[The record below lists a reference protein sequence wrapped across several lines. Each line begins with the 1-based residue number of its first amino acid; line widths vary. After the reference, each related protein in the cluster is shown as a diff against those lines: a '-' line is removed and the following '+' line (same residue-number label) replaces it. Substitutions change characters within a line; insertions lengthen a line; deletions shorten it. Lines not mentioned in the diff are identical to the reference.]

1 MINTFILVFSHNNEV
16 NTESG
21 QTYKEILQSF
31 SDYPSSLIGFQVI
44 SSSILFD
51 MDGGSQML
59 KFMGKRNYSVNFEDL
74 KVGIIAEGKISCN
87 SGESHSS
94 CKEMTLREESFVDFI
109 IKSTVNAKAQSL
121 RINGL
126 SSGLNLYTE
135 RISSKIT
142 YVSATVFPVRNIL
155 QTKDLSNAFTF
166 SKLSPIFLNIT
177 YNIASKILK

>member
-1 MINTFILVFSHNNEV
+1 MINTFTLVFSHNNEV

-51 MDGGSQML
+51 MDGSSQML

-74 KVGIIAEGKISCN
+74 KVGIIVEGKICN

-142 YVSATVFPVRNIL
+142 
-155 QTKDLSNAFTF
+155 
-166 SKLSPIFLNIT
+166 
-177 YNIASKILK
+177 

>member
-21 QTYKEILQSF
+21 QTYQDILQRF
-31 SDYPSSLIGFQVI
+31 SDDPSSLIGFQVI

-51 MDGGSQML
+51 MDGSSQML

-74 KVGIIAEGKISCN
+74 KVGIIAEGKMSFD
-87 SGESHSS
+87 SGKNHSS
-94 CKEMTLREESFVDFI
+94 YKEMTLTVESFVDFI
-109 IKSTVNAKAQSL
+109 IKTPVNAKAQSL

-135 RISSKIT
+135 RISSKIAK
-142 YVSATVFPVRNIL
+142 VSATVSLVRNIS
-155 QTKDLSNAFTF
+155 Q
-166 SKLSPIFLNIT
+166 
-177 YNIASKILK
+177 YYV